1 VTEALIKEPYIFYS
15 GTLCMF
21 AYLAGEEKQLN
32 DVLMHVDEEMRLL
45 EEVAKIEILL
55 VEHVFMDRED
65 DETILCQ
72 KK

>member
-1 VTEALIKEPYIFYS
+1 
-15 GTLCMF
+15 
-21 AYLAGEEKQLN
+21 LAGEEQQLN